1 VSADQTR
8 RAPARRG
15 ILLPALLVAAGILAG
30 CASNDRPA
38 GKPVSVPRATKG
50 APGPAAAPTAGPS
63 RQEIDDALADISSAI
78 QHGDHERA
86 VAIADRMLKKDPPE
100 EARQQI
106 DRLRKAARQHLLQTF
121 YVDAVVRSAK
131 DRVTIGDPIVG
142 EVVLINIGT
151 EPVVIEDERPGGG
164 AGSRTLLHLE
174 VAYREFVPD
183 GTLVRDLLT
192 SNVVLGKR
200 ITIAPAQRY
209 TIPLKLDTLEQNPA
223 GTMLRHYDIGG
234 SVFLAE
240 LKTGKE
246 VIYGQLQL
254 KPHRVRVFP
263 KNYEHLAD
271 KPLARLKD
279 AIRRRSPDHVPLA
292 AALVPESQRTE
303 VLIVLRDALRAPA
316 STAADVATQ
325 RACCV
330 ALAAVTDEDRKP
342 EPQEWLKRL
351 GELIQ

>member
-1 VSADQTR
+1 MF
-8 RAPARRG
+8 G
-15 ILLPALLVAAGILAG
+15 G
-30 CASNDRPA
+30 CASD
-38 GKPVSVPRATKG
+38 GKKPTGPISVPRAKKG
-50 APGPAAAPTAGPS
+50 AAGGGAAEAAPQGPTK
-63 RQEIDDALADISSAI
+63 QEIDDALADMSTAI
-78 QHGDHERA
+78 QHGDYERA
-86 VAIADRMLKKDPPE
+86 LAIGDQMLKKEPPD

-121 YVDAVVRSAK
+121 YIDAVVRSAK

-151 EPVVIEDERPGGG
+151 DPVVIEDERPGAG

-192 SNVVLGKR
+192 SNVVLGKK
-200 ITIAPAQRY
+200 ITIPPAQRY
-209 TIPLKLDTLEQNPA
+209 SIPLKLDTLEQNPA

-240 LKTGKE
+240 LKAGKE
-246 VIYGQLQL
+246 TIYGQLTL

-263 KNYEHLAD
+263 RNYEHLAD
-271 KPLARLKD
+271 KPLVRLAD

-292 AALVPESQRTE
+292 AALVSESQRRE
-303 VLIVLRDALRAPA
+303 ALVILRDALKEPA
-316 STAADVATQ
+316 STGADVATQ

-330 ALAAVTDEDRKP
+330 ALSVLTDEDLKP
-342 EPQEWLKRL
+342 DPQEWLKRL
-351 GELIQ
+351 SELLP